1 MASTVVT
8 PATRL
13 AAAAATGSGLNA
25 EEKALVRL
33 LNGKN

>member
-1 MASTVVT
+1 MLSGLGNG
-8 PATRL
+8 TRL
-13 AAAAATGSGLNA
+13 AAAAATGSALNA